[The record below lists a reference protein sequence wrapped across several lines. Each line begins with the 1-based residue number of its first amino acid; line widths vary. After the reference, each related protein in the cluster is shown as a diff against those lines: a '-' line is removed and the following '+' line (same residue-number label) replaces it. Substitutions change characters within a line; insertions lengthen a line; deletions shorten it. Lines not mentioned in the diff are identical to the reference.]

1 MVDLHRHDEAS
12 LFDGFGKSSELAPLA
27 LKLGHTSFSTSNHG
41 NVANWVQHY
50 YDCKEVGIKPILGIE
65 TYFKPVSAIDGR
77 GYHLCLFAK
86 NLQGYKN
93 INRMLLK
100 GEKNKYYN
108 SIITFEDLE
117 QCSEGVICSTACIAS
132 YTSQMIK
139 NNKKSL
145 AIKALNKFK
154 DIFGDDLYIEIQ
166 PYKIDDEYTQEKV
179 NWQLIGLAEHLDIK
193 CILTSDSHY
202 GSKKDFDSYMKMHE
216 IANHSSIDIERT
228 YKERYMPTE
237 QEIITRFVEMYSHK
251 MGANRANRSARE
263 MIKNLE
269 EIENKVDGNMLDGF
283 SPVLPVY
290 CEDSKHEIYKL
301 VMAGLKE
308 RGKYNKKYVDR
319 CKFELNVIDTLEYND
334 YFLMVADYVNWAKK
348 NNIAVGPGRGSCC
361 NSLVCYALK
370 ITEVD
375 SIYFDLEFSR
385 FLRKDKKKMPDIDL
399 DFQTDRR
406 NEVLHYLLTKYKG
419 HAAQVSDYGLYKI
432 DNLINDLAK
441 KCGLPTDKTVDKNIA
456 ADNAAIIKEIKLF
469 IKKFA
474 NEDAIDFER
483 MRGTLKY
490 KKYNAKYDNILKHF
504 SKLYRKIRYFGTHA
518 AGVAITGD
526 NILCRVAVKKSKGKL
541 FTYYDLNDLDKI
553 SVTKFDILGLN
564 TMQEIQQL
572 REQTGAY
579 CDYSK
584 IVTDETLIENFR
596 RGNTIGVFQFESAA
610 ARQILDNIHCDCFN
624 DLVAVNAMNRPGP
637 LSLGMPAMYAENK
650 DNIDE
655 AKNMLYYQYTKE
667 SYGTIIYQEQ
677 IQAIAVNIGKLSWD
691 EADKIMKMMK
701 GGAMSVAM
709 KENKELVNSMK
720 TKFIKGA
727 KTNGMTKIEAEDLF
741 DKMIT
746 YSFNKGHATGYAL
759 IAMEEMYYKIY
770 YPMQFWMNKLKMTS
784 DAQKQSQYKSQAI
797 KDGCIIFTPHV
808 NATAELSIRKVDGD
822 EIIQDGL
829 VSIKGVG
836 LKAAKT
842 IEKYAPY
849 MDFPDFEDKMSKLPK
864 EEKRTV
870 TSRVIQILKEA
881 GAFEFRKKVY
891 LKSVTDYNRFMY
903 AKQTNFH

>member
-12 LFDGFGKSSELAPLA
+12 LFDGFGKSSELASLA
-27 LKLGHTSFSTSNHG
+27 LKKGHTSFSTSNHG

-50 YDCKEVGIKPILGIE
+50 YDCKNVGIKPILGIE
-65 TYFKPVSAIDGR
+65 TYFKPVSTIEGR

-108 SIITFEDLE
+108 SIITFEELE
-117 QCSEGVICSTACIAS
+117 QCHDGVICTTACIAS

-139 NNKKSL
+139 AGKKQL
-145 AIKALNKFK
+145 TAKALNKLK
-154 DIFGDDLYIEIQ
+154 EIFGDDLYIEIQ
-166 PYKIDDEYTQEKV
+166 PYSIDDEFTQEKV
-179 NWQLIGLAEHLDIK
+179 DWQLMQLASHLNIK

-202 GSKKDFDSYMKMHE
+202 GSKSDFDTYMKMHE
-216 IANHSSIDIERT
+216 IAGHSSMDIEKT
-228 YKERYMPTE
+228 YGARFMPTE
-237 QEIITRFVEMYSHK
+237 QGLAKRFIKIYSCK
-251 MGANRANRSARE
+251 MGKQEAQEAANE
-263 MIKNLE
+263 MLQNLE
-269 EIENKVDGNMLDGF
+269 EIEDKVDGNMLDEF
-283 SPVLPVY
+283 KPVLPVY
-290 CEDSKHEIYKL
+290 CDDSKREIRRL
-301 VMAGLKE
+301 VMQGLRE
-308 RGKYNKKYVDR
+308 RKKYNDEYIAR
-319 CKFELNVIDTLEYND
+319 CKMELDVIDTLEYND

-348 NNIAVGPGRGSCC
+348 NDIAVGPGRGSCC

-370 ITEVD
+370 ITDVD
-375 SIYFDLEFSR
+375 SIYFGLEFSR

-406 NEVLHYLLTKYKG
+406 DEVLHYLLAKYKG
-419 HAAQVSDYGLYKI
+419 HAAQVSNYGLYKI
-432 DNLINDLAK
+432 DNLVNDLAK
-441 KCGLPTDKTVDKNIA
+441 KCGLPTDKTVDKDTA
-456 ADNAAIIKEIKLF
+456 AKNTAIIKEIKTF

-474 NEDAIDFER
+474 NEDVINFDA
-483 MRGTLKY
+483 MQSTLQY
-490 KKYNAKYDNILKHF
+490 KQYNKQYDNILKHF

-526 NILCRVAVKKSKGKL
+526 NILCRAAVKKSKGKL

-564 TMQEIQQL
+564 TMQELAQL
-572 REQTGAY
+572 RKQTGVI
-579 CDYSK
+579 CDYGQITKDS
-584 IVTDETLIENFR
+584 VLLNHFR
-596 RGNTIGVFQFESAA
+596 NGNTIGIFQFESTA
-610 ARQILDNIHCDCFN
+610 ARQMLDNIHCDCFD

-650 DNIDE
+650 DNLDE
-655 AKNMLYYQYTKE
+655 AKHTLYYKYTKE

-677 IQAIAVNIGKLSWD
+677 IQAIAVNIGCLSWD

-709 KENKELVNSMK
+709 KEDEEFVNSLK
-720 TKFIKGA
+720 AKFIKGA
-727 KTNGMTKIEAEDLF
+727 KTNGMTKTDAADLF

-759 IAMEEMYYKIY
+759 IAMEEMFYSIY
-770 YPMQFWMNKLKMTS
+770 YPMEFWANKLKMTA
-784 DAQKQSQYKSQAI
+784 DPQKQAQYKSQAI
-797 KDGCIIFTPHV
+797 KNGCVIFTPHV
-808 NATAELSIRKVDGD
+808 NATAEISIRKVDGD
-822 EIIQDGL
+822 KIIQDGL

-849 MDFPDFEDKMSKLPK
+849 IDMPDFEDKMSKLPK

-870 TSRVIQILKEA
+870 TSRVIQILKDA
-881 GAFEFRKKVY
+881 GAFEFRKNKY
-891 LKSVTDYNRFMY
+891 LKEVTDYNRFMY
-903 AKQTNFH
+903 SRNVNFH